1 MESLKDIWAFLL
13 ERKKF
18 WLFPVILVIILI
30 GVLLI
35 FAESSAIGGFVYTLF

>member
-1 MESLKDIWAFLL
+1 MESLKDIWDFLL

-18 WLFPVILVIILI
+18 WLVPIIMVIILM
-30 GVLLI
+30 GALLI

>member
-1 MESLKDIWAFLL
+1 MESLKDIWNFLI

-18 WLFPVILVIILI
+18 WLVPIIMVIILI
-30 GVLLI
+30 GALLI